1 MPRKIEIVVYDFAEL
16 DIKVQEKVLEKFR
29 HVNIEYDQ
37 DWHQP
42 IVEDFDVDMAN
53 WGLSVDVRFSGFG
66 SQGDGASF
74 TTDTCDTDLLI
85 RKLYE
90 SGHDISETAL
100 LDSKQISVS
109 IGSNDN
115 HYAHEYTMNT
125 FVYDEDDIL
134 SSEEQEDLTKVI
146 DEWARTKARELYK
159 NLEKY
164 YDELTSDD
172 EVMEYFS
179 NNDFMF
185 LENGKVAAW
194 DGII

>member
-1 MPRKIEIVVYDFAEL
+1 
-16 DIKVQEKVLEKFR
+16 
-29 HVNIEYDQ
+29 
-37 DWHQP
+37 
-42 IVEDFDVDMAN
+42 
-53 WGLSVDVRFSGFG
+53 
-66 SQGDGASF
+66 
-74 TTDTCDTDLLI
+74 
-85 RKLYE
+85 
-90 SGHDISETAL
+90 
-100 LDSKQISVS
+100 
-109 IGSNDN
+109 
-115 HYAHEYTMNT
+115 MNT